1 MKQLVAVFFR
11 QKQILGLGEV
21 TMMLCMNMKLVCGAV
36 SFCIL
41 ETHACATQKSA
52 TFQMLCCDSLAP
64 GLMVVSTVKLMT
76 DAS

>member
-1 MKQLVAVFFR
+1 
-11 QKQILGLGEV
+11 
-21 TMMLCMNMKLVCGAV
+21 MLCMNMKLVCGAV

-41 ETHACATQKSA
+41 EAHACATQKNA